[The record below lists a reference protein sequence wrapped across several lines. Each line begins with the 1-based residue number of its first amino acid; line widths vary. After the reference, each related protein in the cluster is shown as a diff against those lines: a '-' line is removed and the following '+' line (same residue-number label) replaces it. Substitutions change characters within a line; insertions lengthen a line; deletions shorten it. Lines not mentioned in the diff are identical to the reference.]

1 MDGDLLLMPMFPVHV
16 AHPAEA
22 VPAVGIG
29 EADEVH
35 PLHVLDRIGIVHR
48 LSALRSIG
56 TAELLHVPRRRVAV
70 R

>member
-35 PLHVLDRIGIVHR
+35 PLHVLDRIGMVH
-48 LSALRSIG
+48 LLSIG
-56 TAELLHVPRRRVAV
+56 TAELLHVLRRRATV

>member
-1 MDGDLLLMPMFPVHV
+1 MDGDLLLMPTFPLHV

-35 PLHVLDRIGIVHR
+35 PLHVLDRIGIVH
-48 LSALRSIG
+48 LLSIG
-56 TAELLHVPRRRVAV
+56 TAELLHVPRRRAAV
-70 R
+70 Q

>member
-1 MDGDLLLMPMFPVHV
+1 MDGDLLLMPMFPLHV

-22 VPAVGIG
+22 VPTAGIG
-29 EADEVH
+29 ETHEVH
-35 PLHVLDRIGIVHR
+35 LLHVLDRIGILHR

-56 TAELLHVPRRRVAV
+56 TAELLHVLRRRATV

>member
-29 EADEVH
+29 ETYEVR
-35 PLHVLDRIGIVHR
+35 PLHAQARLGVVHR
-48 LSALRSIG
+48 LSIG
-56 TAELLHVPRRRVAV
+56 TA
-70 R
+70 

>member
-1 MDGDLLLMPMFPVHV
+1 MDGDLLLMPMFPLHV

-35 PLHVLDRIGIVHR
+35 PLHVLDRIGMVH
-48 LSALRSIG
+48 LLSIG

>member
-1 MDGDLLLMPMFPVHV
+1 MDGDLLLIPMFPVHV

-22 VPAVGIG
+22 VPAVGIR

-48 LSALRSIG
+48 LSALRSTG
-56 TAELLHVPRRRVAV
+56 TAHPRHVPRRRAAV